1 MSACS
6 GQPASTT
13 APTDSPTAALTEIPS
28 EVPTGAPEDSV
39 SEEQTVKEKLY
50 DSLMEV
56 MAQSMNNG
64 TAELSIA
71 ITDASLEVED
81 LQRALGQAGYGWICY
96 TLSQDGT
103 KILASAPVGMTL
115 TDCAQA
121 INDSFALGA
130 TILGEILT
138 EQMSVSEKI
147 EAIYSYITSNVA
159 YDFRYYSDRNAL
171 PYESTV
177 ALGALRDNLAICGGY
192 AHALEMLLDMAG
204 IENYTVSGISGGEY
218 HAFNYIIVDGVGYYC
233 DPTADRGGMK
243 THFMKTEAELNASG
257 TYSWQADFYP
267 KLVRP

>member
-1 MSACS
+1 
-6 GQPASTT
+6 
-13 APTDSPTAALTEIPS
+13 
-28 EVPTGAPEDSV
+28 
-39 SEEQTVKEKLY
+39 
-50 DSLMEV
+50 
-56 MAQSMNNG
+56 MNNG

-147 EAIYSYITSNVA
+147 EAIYSYITGNVA

-177 ALGALRDNLAICGGY
+177 ALGTLRDNLAICGGY

-218 HAFNYIIVDGVGYYC
+218 HAFNYIIVDGAGYYC

>member
-1 MSACS
+1 MTLISDAFISYYSLVITVTTIIVMVCNVNSYAALSFRLEFPHLDRPPGLCYTLPYTVRNICPLLLSACS

-28 EVPTGAPEDSV
+28 EVPTGVPDITPTDIPDILPTETPDLSPTDIPDLLPTEMPDITPTGAPEDSV
-39 SEEQTVKEKLY
+39 SEEQSVKEKLY
-50 DSLMEV
+50 DSLMEG

-121 INDSFALGA
+121 INDSFALAQRFSGK
-130 TILGEILT
+130 
-138 EQMSVSEKI
+138 SS
-147 EAIYSYITSNVA
+147 
-159 YDFRYYSDRNAL
+159 RN
-171 PYESTV
+171 
-177 ALGALRDNLAICGGY
+177 R
-192 AHALEMLLDMAG
+192 
-204 IENYTVSGISGGEY
+204 
-218 HAFNYIIVDGVGYYC
+218 
-233 DPTADRGGMK
+233 
-243 THFMKTEAELNASG
+243 
-257 TYSWQADFYP
+257 
-267 KLVRP
+267 